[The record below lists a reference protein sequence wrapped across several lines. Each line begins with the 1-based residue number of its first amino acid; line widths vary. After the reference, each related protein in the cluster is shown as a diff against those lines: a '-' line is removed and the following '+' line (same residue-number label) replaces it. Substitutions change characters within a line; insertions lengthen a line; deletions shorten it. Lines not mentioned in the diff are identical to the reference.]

1 MSTTPNLG
9 LDHIDPAQNNKP
21 ATANSTFD
29 GLDEAIAGL
38 TEKDCSAGGTIT
50 LSLAEWSNMVLHL
63 IGAPGAG
70 FNVIVPTNKK
80 IYIVDNA
87 SGQTATVKTVAGTGI
102 GCATGAVRILRC
114 DGTNVVAI
122 V

>member
-1 MSTTPNLG
+1 MPTTPNLG
-9 LDHIDPAQNNKP
+9 PTHVAPGQSAKP
-21 ATANSTFD
+21 TTVNGMAD

-63 IGAPGAG
+63 TGAPSAG
-70 FNVIVPTNKK
+70 FNVVVPTNKK

-87 SGQTATVKTVAGTGI
+87 SGQTARRRRRKPRSATSSGQGAPTRGPRQVA
-102 GCATGAVRILRC
+102 
-114 DGTNVVAI
+114 
-122 V
+122 